1 MKAVNLLPGE
11 QRGSQKTAAVAAV
24 APAPKGSAYGAY
36 VVLGALAFAVIAVAL
51 YVLAGNTIKDR
62 KAELAKVTQQ
72 AQATQARA
80 KSLQDYADFKQL
92 AAQRITTVAG
102 LANSRF
108 DWERTLDDLS
118 RAIPQDVHLT
128 SLSGSTSTSVG
139 SGGSALRGAIS
150 APALSLAG
158 CAPSQVS
165 VARLMAQLR
174 DIRGVTRVALAKSDK
189 DSSSGSGTASAPS
202 GSSGGQLCP
211 KGSPPSFDVVVFFE
225 HAALGAGATPNLPA
239 AGTAAATATTSSTT
253 SSTTATTQGS
263 AK

>member
-11 QRGSQKTAAVAAV
+11 QRGTQKTAAVAAV
-24 APAPKGSAYGAY
+24 APAPSGSAYGAY
-36 VVLGALAFAVIAVAL
+36 VVLGALAFAVIAVGL

-62 KAELAKVTQQ
+62 RAQLATVTQQ

-92 AAQRITTVAG
+92 ATQRVATVTG
-102 LANSRF
+102 LASSRF

-128 SLSGSTSTSVG
+128 QLSGSTSTSVG

-189 DSSSGSGTASAPS
+189 DSGAGGSAPS
-202 GSSGGQLCP
+202 TTSGTTGGQLCP

-239 AGTAAATATTSSTT
+239 AGTTTSTT
-253 SSTTATTQGS
+253 PSTTATTQGS